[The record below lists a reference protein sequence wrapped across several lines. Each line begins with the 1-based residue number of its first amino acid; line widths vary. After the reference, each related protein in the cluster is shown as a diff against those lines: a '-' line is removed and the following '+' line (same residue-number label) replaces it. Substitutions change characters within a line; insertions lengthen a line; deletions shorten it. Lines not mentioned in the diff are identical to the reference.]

1 MAGWMGKIGGETVD
15 LHVIKVVKGK
25 RGYKNAG
32 RDDDGGG
39 DHYDE
44 HDEHD
49 D

>member
-25 RGYKNAG
+25 RGHKNGG
-32 RDDDGGG
+32 RDDGGGG

-44 HDEHD
+44 HDD
-49 D
+49 